1 MNRILVAAALLLP
14 LSGCWTG
21 APWFTASDAVNV
33 IPDGRYRIEA
43 KGEAVETGE
52 IVGISRQPD
61 GSLRL
66 DGPEMPARAIVARLN
81 QAAKDHR
88 YIIQLEGPALGA
100 GNALF
105 LLLDNRDHRYRV
117 SVLRCGG
124 EIAEVVRRSG
134 GSVSRD
140 PQSATTCEFNDQKSL
155 VGQLRLQAQED
166 GSFDIELKRITE

>member
-43 KGEAVETGE
+43 KGEAAETGE

-61 GSLRL
+61 GSVRL

-81 QAAKDHR
+81 QDAKDHR

-100 GNALF
+100 GNAPF
-105 LLLDNRDHRYRV
+105 LLRVNQADRDRV
-117 SVLRCGG
+117 SVLRCHG

-140 PQSATTCEFNDQKSL
+140 PQSVTNCEFNDQKTL
-155 VGQLRLQAQED
+155 VEQLRLQAQED
-166 GSFDIELKRITE
+166 GIFDIELKRIAE

>member
-43 KGEAVETGE
+43 KGEAAETGE

-81 QAAKDHR
+81 EDAKDHR

-105 LLLDNRDHRYRV
+105 LLLDNWDARYRV

-134 GSVSRD
+134 GSVSRE
-140 PQSATTCEFNDQKSL
+140 PQSATTCEFQDRNTL
-155 VGQLRLQAQED
+155 IGQLRLQAQED
-166 GSFDIELKRITE
+166 GGFDIELKRITE